1 MNLREVLVV
10 SDMDGTL
17 LNPDHKIFDE
27 NIAAVHDLVAE
38 GGCFTLATGREW
50 HALDEYTPL
59 LPLRLP
65 LILVNGAQ
73 IYDPIN
79 NKVIMKQTLTGK
91 SIDQVLLLAEKFLR
105 LGLIAVSDGGAVIIR
120 EPEDSKTMPFFYQS
134 YPVSDFSGLPD
145 DVYKILF
152 VGSLEDLS
160 APRKLIDFSY
170 QSTLSAT
177 CSYPTLLDV
186 MSAGVSKG
194 NALKQLPGLME
205 PECIKNRKIIVVGD
219 QENDIE
225 MFREADYAFAMGQA
239 SDHVKASA
247 DEVLPPSDEPFM
259 EVLLRRV
266 NAI

>member
-73 IYDPIN
+73 IYDPV
-79 NKVIMKQTLTGK
+79 NKQVIMKQTLAGR
-91 SIDQVLLLAEKFLR
+91 SIEQLLFLAEKFPH
-105 LGLIAVSDGGAVIIR
+105 LGLIAVSDGGAVIMR
-120 EPEDSKTMPFFYQS
+120 EPEDRETMPFFYQS

-145 DVYKILF
+145 DVYKVLF
-152 VGSLEDLS
+152 VGSLEELS
-160 APRKLIDFSY
+160 APRKLIDLSY
-170 QSTLSAT
+170 KSTLSAT
-177 CSYPTLLDV
+177 CSYPTLLDI

-194 NALKQLPGLME
+194 NALKQLPGFMN
-205 PECIKNRKIIVVGD
+205 PECIENRKIIVVGD

-225 MFREADYAFAMGQA
+225 MFKVADYAFAMGQA

-259 EVLLRRV
+259 ELLLRRV
-266 NAI
+266 REL